1 MNVQINLWARWVQNA
16 HTANTRNL
24 LQVSMNWAETWAG
37 ISGIYIYIY
46 FVWLYQKESRNER
59 RSSPRERVLQ
69 SAHTENRCK
78 SHCYRISLA
87 ERLTDGQLVSVRRNR
102 NFLSNTL
109 WAVGWHSAF
118 QALPETNQLS
128 SMHRT
133 LSAVNK
139 LGHLGARRGR
149 AAPLASCG

>member
-1 MNVQINLWARWVQNA
+1 MSSKCSYGKHQELIAGFHELSR
-16 HTANTRNL
+16 NTSWHFWDFIIIIIIL
-24 LQVSMNWAETWAG
+24 
-37 ISGIYIYIY
+37 
-46 FVWLYQKESRNER
+46 WLYQKESRNER
-59 RSSPRERVLQ
+59 CSSPRERVLQ

-109 WAVGWHSAF
+109 WAVRWHSAF

-128 SMHRT
+128 STHRT